1 MSKNS
6 LEEIEF
12 EQTLNNFETQEDLE
26 LYRDSIMDE
35 IEELESTIKV
45 EEFKSK
51 IGTLETEQG
60 VMELEKDK
68 VIAQMKEN
76 GSMLEYV
83 GSKFQNDYDVVVEAV
98 KTFEWALCYASQ
110 ELQNDYEIVFQA
122 LQLNPDAIEY
132 ASDEM
137 KMQEEFIKIYINYW
151 VGEHKMYKT
160 IDEFIEF
167 NNQLLIDV
175 ELIREYS
182 IFGLIKK

>member
-1 MSKNS
+1 MSGNS
-6 LEEIEF
+6 LDEVEF
-12 EQTLNNFETQEDLE
+12 EQTLKNFETQVDLE
-26 LYRDSIMDE
+26 FYRDSIMDE
-35 IEELESTIKV
+35 IKELESTIKV

-51 IGTLETEQG
+51 IDTLEIEQG
-60 VMELEKDK
+60 VMELDKDK
-68 VIAQMKEN
+68 VLVQMKED
-76 GSMLEYV
+76 GSMIEYV
-83 GSKFQNDYDVVVEAV
+83 GGKFQNDYDVALEAV
-98 KTFEWALCYASQ
+98 KTYEWALCYLSE
-110 ELQNDYEIVFQA
+110 ELQNDYEIVYQA

-137 KMQEEFIKIYINYW
+137 KTQEEFIKIYINYW